1 MSRRRAVSRIEGEVA
16 VRASRIGVRLMF
28 RTFWPATL
36 GYRIRL
42 AAGAILAVVGP
53 VIDTVQIWMFKLLID
68 DVIVPRNF
76 AAFPLLALG
85 YLAIGWAQA
94 VGSFTD
100 QWLAD
105 WVGERFVLDL
115 RTRLFDHLQGLAVDF
130 FDRRQLGDTL
140 SRLTGDV
147 EAIERVLVSGVTEAV
162 SYLVQIGL
170 FTAALFYLN
179 WQLALVSLVVAPG
192 FLFAARY
199 FSARIKDASR
209 EQRRWTG
216 SVTAVAEESL
226 GNLALV
232 QAYGRRADE
241 TERFR
246 RENLR
251 RFTAQLRA
259 TRLRG
264 VFGALMELL
273 EAVGVVAVV
282 GLGVWELGRDRISL
296 GGLLVFVT
304 YLSQLY
310 SPVRGAGRLSNTGY
324 AAIAGAERILELLA
338 QRPTV
343 DEPAHPRPLGRARGE
358 LVVDSIQFSYPG
370 VVRPA
375 LSDVT
380 FVVAPGQRVAL
391 VGSSGAGKSTIA
403 KLLLRFYDPSRGRI
417 GLDGI
422 DLRDLSLES
431 LRRNIATVLQET
443 LVFDGTV
450 RDNILW
456 GRPDATER
464 QLVEAAMAADAH
476 EFIMGLPDGYRTR
489 VGQRG
494 RLLSG
499 GQRQR
504 LAIARAMIRDAP
516 LLLLDEPTTGLD
528 AAATRRI
535 LVPMRRLMAGRS
547 TVIISH
553 NLLAVTDADQIV
565 YLENGY
571 LSACG
576 THPELLATSPGYA
589 RLYRLHQ
596 QPAFP
601 TSETAWVR

>member
-1 MSRRRAVSRIEGEVA
+1 MRAT
-16 VRASRIGVRLMF
+16 RIGVRLMF
-28 RTFWPATL
+28 RTFWPATR
-36 GYRIRL
+36 GYRSRL
-42 AAGAILAVVGP
+42 AASAILAVVGP
-53 VIDTVQIWMFKLLID
+53 AMDTVQIWMFKLLID

-85 YLAIGWAQA
+85 YLAIGSAQA

-140 SRLTGDV
+140 SRLTGDID
-147 EAIERVLVSGVTEAV
+147 AIERVLVSGVTEAV
-162 SYLVQIGL
+162 SYLFQIGL

-179 WQLALVSLVVAPG
+179 WQLALVSVVAAPG
-192 FLFAARY
+192 FLLAARY

-226 GNLALV
+226 GNLALI
-232 QAYGRRADE
+232 QAYDRRADE

-246 RENLR
+246 GENLR

-273 EAVGVVAVV
+273 EAAGVVAVV
-282 GLGVWELGRDRISL
+282 GLGVWELGRGRISL

-310 SPVRGAGRLSNTGY
+310 SPVRAAGRLSNAGY

-343 DEPAHPRPLGRARGE
+343 AEPAHPRPLGRARGE

-417 GLDGI
+417 SLDGI
-422 DLRDLSLES
+422 DLRDLSLDS

-456 GRPDATER
+456 GRPDATEH
-464 QLVEAAMAADAH
+464 QLIEAAVAADAH
-476 EFIMGLPDGYRTR
+476 EFIIGLPDGYGTR

-565 YLENGY
+565 YLENGH
-571 LSACG
+571 LSAAG

-589 RLYRLHQ
+589 HLYRLHR

-601 TSETAWVR
+601 ETAWAR

>member
-1 MSRRRAVSRIEGEVA
+1 
-16 VRASRIGVRLMF
+16 
-28 RTFWPATL
+28 
-36 GYRIRL
+36 
-42 AAGAILAVVGP
+42 
-53 VIDTVQIWMFKLLID
+53 
-68 DVIVPRNF
+68 
-76 AAFPLLALG
+76 
-85 YLAIGWAQA
+85 
-94 VGSFTD
+94 
-100 QWLAD
+100 LAD

-115 RTRLFDHLQGLAVDF
+115 RTRVFGHLQGLGVDF

-140 SRLTGDV
+140 SRLTGDI

-179 WQLALVSLVVAPG
+179 WQLALVSVVAAPG

-226 GNLALV
+226 GNLA
-232 QAYGRRADE
+232 
-241 TERFR
+241 
-246 RENLR
+246 
-251 RFTAQLRA
+251 
-259 TRLRG
+259 
-264 VFGALMELL
+264 
-273 EAVGVVAVV
+273 VV
-282 GLGVWELGRDRISL
+282 GLGVWELGRGRISL

-310 SPVRGAGRLSNTGY
+310 SPVRGAGRLSNAGY

-343 DEPAHPRPLGRARGE
+343 TESAHPRPLGRPRGA

-380 FVVAPGQRVAL
+380 FVVAPGQRLAL

-403 KLLLRFYDPSRGRI
+403 KLLLRFYDPSQGRI
-417 GLDGI
+417 SLDGI
-422 DLRDLSLES
+422 DLRDLPLDS

-464 QLVEAAMAADAH
+464 QLVEAAVAADAH
-476 EFIMGLPDGYRTR
+476 EFILGLPDGYQTR

-516 LLLLDEPTTGLD
+516 VLLLDEPTTGLD

-553 NLLAVTDADQIV
+553 DLLAVTDADQIV
-565 YLENGY
+565 YLENGHI
-571 LSACG
+571 SASG

-589 RLYRLHQ
+589 HLYRLHQ
-596 QPAFP
+596 QPAFA
-601 TSETAWVR
+601 TSETA